1 MTRDVPIW
9 LALAAGSMVLSIAV
23 GLRQSLG
30 LFIPPMSVDLA
41 LTGGTIGLA
50 IAIQNLLW
58 GATQPFAG
66 MVADRFGTGRV
77 VAAGAVFYA
86 LGLFYLAR
94 ASDATEVYIGGGVLV
109 SLGLSGAGISIVFGA
124 VGRMVPAEKRSL
136 AGGIVGAGGSFGQ
149 FALAP
154 IGQKLISDH
163 GWSVALMI
171 FASFALLLLPLAWL
185 LRGKP
190 AVPVSSTQSLG
201 RAIAVAARD
210 PSYWLI
216 NAGFFVCGFHVA
228 FVATYLPGMTS
239 LCLLPAAVG
248 AQALSLIGLF
258 NIAGSFLAGYLGGH
272 IRMKWLLSAIYL
284 IRAVAIAVFL
294 AAPKTR
300 TTFLVFA
307 CVLGFTWLG
316 TVPLTSGLVGT
327 RFGPRYLASL
337 FGVVFFSHQI
347 GAFFGAWL
355 GGRYFD
361 LTGNYDGV
369 WHIAMGL
376 ALAASLIH
384 LPIRERAIEGEAV
397 PA

>member
-1 MTRDVPIW
+1 MTRSVPIW
-9 LALAAGSMVLSIAV
+9 LALAAGSIVLSVAV

-30 LFIPPMSVDLA
+30 LFILPMSVDLA

-77 VAAGAVFYA
+77 IALGAVFYA
-86 LGLFYLAR
+86 LGLFYLSR
-94 ASDATEVYIGGGVLV
+94 ANNAAEVYLGGGVLV
-109 SLGLSGAGISIVFGA
+109 SLGLSGAGFSIVFGA
-124 VGRMVPAEKRSL
+124 VGRFVPAEKRSL

-154 IGQKLISDH
+154 IGQKLITAH
-163 GWSVALMI
+163 GWSSALMI
-171 FASFALLLLPLAWL
+171 FSCFALLLLPMAWL
-185 LRGKP
+185 LRGKRS
-190 AVPVSSTQSLG
+190 VPLTSTQSLG
-201 RAIAVAARD
+201 EAIVVAARD

-248 AQALSLIGLF
+248 AQALALIGLF
-258 NIAGSFLAGYLGGH
+258 NIAGSFLSGFLGGY
-272 IRMKWLLSAIYL
+272 IRMKWLLSATYL

-316 TVPLTSGLVGT
+316 TVPLTSGLVAR

-337 FGVVFFSHQI
+337 FGVVFFSHQV

-369 WHIAMGL
+369 WRIAMGM
-376 ALAASLIH
+376 ALLASLIN
-384 LPIRERAIEGEAV
+384 LPIREEAIDA
-397 PA
+397 AAAAA

>member
-1 MTRDVPIW
+1 
-9 LALAAGSMVLSIAV
+9 
-23 GLRQSLG
+23 
-30 LFIPPMSVDLA
+30 DLA

-77 VAAGAVFYA
+77 VAAGAIFYA
-86 LGLFYLAR
+86 LGLFFFAR
-94 ASDATEVYIGGGVLV
+94 ATDAMEVYLGGGVLV
-109 SLGLSGAGISIVFGA
+109 ALGLSGAGFSIVFGA
-124 VGRMVPAEKRSL
+124 VARFVPPEKRSL

-154 IGQKLISDH
+154 IGQTLIADH
-163 GWSVALMI
+163 GWSVAMAI
-171 FASFALLLLPLAWL
+171 FAGFALLLLPLAWL

-190 AVPVSSTQSLG
+190 ATPVSSTQSLG
-201 RAIAVAARD
+201 DAIVVAARD

-248 AQALSLIGLF
+248 AQALALIGLC
-258 NIAGSFLAGYLGGH
+258 NIGGSFLAGYLGGH
-272 IRMKWLLSAIYL
+272 IKMKWLLSAIYF
-284 IRAVAIAVFL
+284 IRAVSIAIFL
-294 AAPKTR
+294 VVPKTR

-337 FGVVFFSHQI
+337 FGVVFFTHQV

-369 WHIAMGL
+369 WKIAMWL
-376 ALAASLIH
+376 ALVAALIH
-384 LPIRERAIEGEAV
+384 LPIRERAIEADAAPV

>member
-1 MTRDVPIW
+1 MTRSVPLW
-9 LALAAGSMVLSIAV
+9 LALAAGGLVLSIAV

-77 VAAGAVFYA
+77 IAVGAVFYA

-94 ASDATEVYIGGGVLV
+94 ANNAAEVYLGGGVLV
-109 SLGLSGAGISIVFGA
+109 SLGLSGAGFSIVFGA
-124 VGRMVPAEKRSL
+124 VGRLVPASMRSL

-154 IGQKLISDH
+154 IGQKLIANH
-163 GWSVALMI
+163 GWSMAMAI
-171 FASFALLLLPLAWL
+171 FSSFALLLLPMAWL

-190 AVPVSSTQSLG
+190 ATPTSSTQSLG
-201 RAIAVAARD
+201 RAIVIASRD

-216 NAGFFVCGFHVA
+216 NAGFAVCGFHVA

-248 AQALSLIGLF
+248 AQSLALIGLC
-258 NIAGSFLAGYLGGH
+258 NIGGSLLAGYLGGH
-272 IRMKWLLSAIYL
+272 FRMKWLLSATYF
-284 IRAVAIAVFL
+284 IRAVAIATFL

-316 TVPLTSGLVGT
+316 TVPLTSGLVAL
-327 RFGPRYLASL
+327 RYGPRYLASL
-337 FGVVFFSHQI
+337 FGVVFFSHQV
-347 GAFFGAWL
+347 GAFFGAYL

-369 WHIAMGL
+369 WRIALGL
-376 ALAASLIH
+376 ALVASLLH
-384 LPIRERAIEGEAV
+384 LPIREKAIEGE
-397 PA
+397 PAPA